1 MRTIL
6 TLSCLALLLLLT
18 ACGGGKQVTRMDT
31 ETVTDLSGRWN
42 DTDSRL
48 VAEEMV
54 SDALARPWLVN
65 FIAESGGKPVVT
77 VGTIRNET
85 QEHIS
90 IETMTKDFERELI
103 NAGTVRFIQS
113 KEFRDEIRGER
124 EEQQQYATPETAK
137 KMRAELGADFILQG
151 SVKQIVDAEGGKQ
164 TSFYQADFELINL
177 ESMEKVWIGQK
188 EIKKG
193 ISQGK
198 TKW

>member
-1 MRTIL
+1 MRTFL
-6 TLSCLALLLLLT
+6 TLGCLALLILLT
-18 ACGGGKQVTRMDT
+18 ACGGGKQVTRMDS

-54 SDALARPWLVN
+54 SDALARPWLVTY
-65 FIAESGGKPVVT
+65 ISEAGAKPVVT
-77 VGTIRNET
+77 VGTIRNMT

-103 NAGTVRFIQS
+103 NSGSVRFIQS
-113 KEFRDEIRGER
+113 KEFRDEIRAER
-124 EEQQQYATPETAK
+124 EEQQQFATPETAK

-151 SVKQIVDAEGGKQ
+151 SIKQIVDAEGNKQ

-193 ISQGK
+193 ISQGS

>member
-1 MRTIL
+1 MRTFL

-31 ETVTDLSGRWN
+31 DTVTDLSGRWN

-54 SDALARPWLVN
+54 SDALSRPWLVN
-65 FIAESGGKPVVT
+65 FISESGGKPVVT
-77 VGTIRNET
+77 VGTIRNMT
-85 QEHIS
+85 NEHIS

-113 KEFRDEIRGER
+113 KEFRDEIREER

-151 SVKQIVDAEGGKQ
+151 SVKQIVDQEGNAQ

-193 ISQGK
+193 ISQGSR
-198 TKW
+198 KW

>member
-1 MRTIL
+1 MRTLI
-6 TLSCLALLLLLT
+6 TLSCLMLLLLLT

-31 ETVTDLSGRWN
+31 DTVTDLSGRWN

-65 FIAESGGKPVVT
+65 FISEADGKPVVT
-77 VGTIRNET
+77 GGTIRNLT
-85 QEHIS
+85 NEHIS

-113 KEFRDEIRGER
+113 KEFRDEIREER

-151 SVKQIVDAEGGKQ
+151 SVKQIVDAEGNRQ

-193 ISQGK
+193 ISQGS

>member
-77 VGTIRNET
+77 VGTIRNMT

-151 SVKQIVDAEGGKQ
+151 SVKQIVDAEGNKQ

-193 ISQGK
+193 ISQGS